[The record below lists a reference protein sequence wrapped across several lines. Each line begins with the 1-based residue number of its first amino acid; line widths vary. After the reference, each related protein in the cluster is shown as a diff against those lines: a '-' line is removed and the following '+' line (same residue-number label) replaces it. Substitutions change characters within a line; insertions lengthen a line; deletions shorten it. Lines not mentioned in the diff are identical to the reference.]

1 MVLSISRTAGL
12 DSLFLA
18 RSLLIL
24 GPPAL
29 PGDFSSFPVVYGG
42 SVLHIV
48 GVLVETFSGQLNVLR
63 EYCRP
68 HQKTNQ
74 KLRMDIIL

>member
-29 PGDFSSFPVVYGG
+29 PGDFSSFLW
-42 SVLHIV
+42 SREDL
-48 GVLVETFSGQLNVLR
+48 FSISLEFLLKPSQVN
-63 EYCRP
+63 Y
-68 HQKTNQ
+68 
-74 KLRMDIIL
+74 MF